1 MTGSPSQRRGFFVDH
16 DDLCAMSRR
25 LIMAGAALMAFAVLL
40 GAFGAHGLKAR
51 LGPEA
56 LGQWRTGVEYQFYHA
71 LGLLLAGAMGGRIPA
86 PRGRVVAWLFSGGIA
101 LFSGSLYLLSAKD
114 LIGLSAIGAVA
125 GPLTPIGGLLFVA
138 GWCVLFITALRQHD
152 AR

>member
-1 MTGSPSQRRGFFVDH
+1 
-16 DDLCAMSRR
+16 
-25 LIMAGAALMAFAVLL
+25 MAGAALMALAVLL

-56 LGQWRTGVEYQFYHA
+56 LGQWQTGVDYQFYHA
-71 LGLLLAGAMGGRIPA
+71 LGLLLVGVLGSVIPA
-86 PRGRVVAWLFSGGIA
+86 PRGRVVAWLFAGGVA
-101 LFSGSLYLLSAKD
+101 LFSGSLYLLSTR
-114 LIGLSAIGAVA
+114 GLTGWPAIGAVV